1 MTGCGPARPRPGRAA
16 GRTGQNSEARALAS
30 GFVWWTQLATIRTP
44 AISNPAGHGPNDP
57 AAGPPRQG
65 APGWL
70 HRAPS
75 RRSGL
80 SYTIAD
86 RCFRLIAR
94 PGEAD
99 PMHRPKRPT
108 WRDPFRAGIASG
120 CQWAPATA
128 PRTRLRARPATLR
141 GHTNAVPRRDR
152 SSRLPWSAP
161 VLLAAGHPK
170 PQRRLAQPVSTAPSR
185 SYDYDVALRAGPVA
199 SGPTRVW
206 SGCPNRPVPWT
217 RWGCWN
223 VASRRCDHAARCCT
237 ACWR

>member
-44 AISNPAGHGPNDP
+44 AISNTAGHGPNDP

-86 RCFRLIAR
+86 RCFRL
-94 PGEAD
+94 
-99 PMHRPKRPT
+99 
-108 WRDPFRAGIASG
+108 
-120 CQWAPATA
+120 
-128 PRTRLRARPATLR
+128 
-141 GHTNAVPRRDR
+141 
-152 SSRLPWSAP
+152 WSAP